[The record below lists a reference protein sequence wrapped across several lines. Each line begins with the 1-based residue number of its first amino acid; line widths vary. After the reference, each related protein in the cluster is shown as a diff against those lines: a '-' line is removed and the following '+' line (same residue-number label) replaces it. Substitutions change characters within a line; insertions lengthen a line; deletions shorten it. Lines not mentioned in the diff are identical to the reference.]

1 MMIALLAELASMS
14 ALLKRYLKATFIK
27 SIRMYAPTVVLVQM
41 FALLRLFILNKIA
54 ILRKIDVGTQDF
66 VSLLLFLGIIFC
78 PLQN

>member
-1 MMIALLAELASMS
+1 MMIALLAEHASMN

-54 ILRKIDVGTQDF
+54 ILKINVGTQDF
-66 VSLLLFLGIIFC
+66 VSLHLFLGIIFRS
-78 PLQN
+78 LQN